1 MRILSLFPLLIFQF
15 FCKKTSLCIF
25 GRLLPLRSA
34 EGVFLFKADPFFA
47 VPFRKTLF
55 IGKSVLGL
63 FCEKFGRYLCEL
75 DLRCGGDISVLV
87 KKQYN
92 AARNI
97 AVSDYRKSDTRLD
110 FGIVDR

>member
-1 MRILSLFPLLIFQF
+1 MRILSISPLLIIQF
-15 FCKKTSLCIF
+15 FCKKH
-25 GRLLPLRSA
+25 PSA
-34 EGVFLFKADPFFA
+34 FSDGFCRFAVQRVFFLFKADPFFA